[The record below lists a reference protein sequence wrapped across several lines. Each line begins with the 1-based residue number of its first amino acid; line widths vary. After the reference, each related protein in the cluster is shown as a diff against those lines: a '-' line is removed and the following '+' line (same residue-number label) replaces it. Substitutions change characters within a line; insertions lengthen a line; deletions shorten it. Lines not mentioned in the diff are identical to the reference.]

1 MPRPTADESIQQMKD
16 LVQPHVPEPVVAVGV
31 LHPAGAWGN
40 MGTTKLSPG
49 LGMLRR
55 RRNNDRAGGLAKTGA
70 FGYKAA
76 FFAVTADRVYA
87 LGATPKS
94 RTWVVADPSDS
105 WARTDLQITTT
116 PGQLATKVVLDVTS
130 TGDHYEL
137 EATTAGD
144 NGFTAAFLAELT
156 PPPNTN

>member
-1 MPRPTADESIQQMKD
+1 MARPTADESIQQMKD

-40 MGTTKLSPG
+40 MATTKLSPG

-55 RRNNDRAGGLAKTGA
+55 RRNNDGAGGLAKTGA
-70 FGYKAA
+70 FGYEAA
-76 FFAVTADRVYA
+76 FFAVTAGRVYA
-87 LGATPKS
+87 LGATPKR
-94 RTWVVADPSDS
+94 RTWVVADPTDS
-105 WARTDLQITTT
+105 WARTDLQVTTT

-130 TGDHYEL
+130 TRDHYEL
-137 EATTAGD
+137 EATSAGD

-156 PPPNTN
+156 TPPNTN